1 MSIYCRFSFNVLK
14 QTREMCEQVVKIA
27 DFCQALHLTE
37 GRISI
42 LHTSVKIADFCQALH
57 LT

>member
-1 MSIYCRFSFNVLK
+1 
-14 QTREMCEQVVKIA
+14 MCEQVVKIA

-42 LHTSVKIADFCQALH
+42 HHTSVKVLRQLPIGESF
-57 LT
+57 TV